1 MLGVLKGIAHFGI
14 RHPQPTAAPI
24 VIVWNFT
31 NKCNLSC
38 LHCHQDSSP
47 ASSYPELTT
56 SEAFKVVD
64 NMADARVAV
73 LTFSGGEPLLRPDVY
88 RVIKRA
94 KDSGMLCTIASNGTL
109 ITREVAK
116 KLKAAGIERVEI
128 GLDGATAKTHEFLRN
143 TPECFTATVQG
154 IKNCAEV
161 GFEEISARSLDVTPR
176 EKAEALKILY
186 EKFHNS
192 IASGSGIQCY
202 ARGMPYYARLCYEH
216 SKGQFFTVSE
226 AFSGYERMFRKKF
239 GDELT
244 KIVRKRARGFGG
256 CSAGLTYAGVTAYG
270 DLISCVPAEV
280 KLGNLLE
287 QNLEE
292 LWIHSELL
300 NYIRERRHL
309 TGSCGKCA
317 YNGLCG
323 GCRITAYITSKDW
336 LGPDVSCPFGPE
348 ITGSRVTADRLC
360 E

>member
-1 MLGVLKGIAHFGI
+1 
-14 RHPQPTAAPI
+14 
-24 VIVWNFT
+24 
-31 NKCNLSC
+31 
-38 LHCHQDSSP
+38 
-47 ASSYPELTT
+47 
-56 SEAFKVVD
+56 
-64 NMADARVAV
+64 
-73 LTFSGGEPLLRPDVY
+73 
-88 RVIKRA
+88 
-94 KDSGMLCTIASNGTL
+94 MLCTIASNGTL

-116 KLKAAGIERVEI
+116 KLKAAGIERVEF

-161 GFEEISARSLDVTPR
+161 GFEEISVTMTLHKGNVNELREIIGLAEKLGATRFYLNRLIAAGRGVNARSLDVTPR

-300 NYIRERRHL
+300 NYIMERRHL